1 MSNRELILEIGT
13 EEIPARFM
21 DSALDQM
28 EEIAV
33 NLFDENRIKIDKVK
47 TYGTPRRLTLLV
59 KGVEEN
65 QADLEEKKKGPAK
78 QAAFDDQGNPTK
90 AAEGFA
96 RSQGVRIQDLTIEEF
111 QGGEYVFATKKIQ
124 GGKTIELLP
133 GILRKV
139 IEDIS
144 FPKPMYWYS
153 KEVRFARPIR
163 WILAMY
169 GEDKLPFNYAGL
181 EAGNLTY
188 GHRFLAP
195 GPFEVKAPGE
205 YLKIMADSYVIV
217 DQEERE
223 EIIKKQAK
231 EAATS
236 LGGVPLQEEGLL
248 NEVNYLVEYPYAVA
262 GEFSSDFLEIPEEV
276 LITSMQSHQRY
287 FPVVSREGSLLP
299 YFITISNVKEDV
311 KGNVKVGNER
321 VLKARLADAQFFFR
335 EDQKTKPDEYVE
347 KLKDV
352 IFQEDLGTLYD
363 KTQRIKKL
371 SEYMAEKMNLKE
383 EPQKQVSRVAYLCK
397 FDLMTLMV
405 YEFPELQGIMGREY
419 ADLAGEGEVIARG
432 IYEHYLPR
440 YAGDEL
446 PETLA
451 GSLVSLGDKIDNIV
465 GAFGIGVQ
473 PTGSQDP
480 YALRRQALGIVYIL
494 LESDI
499 SLPLSS
505 LIEVSMESFKGKNL
519 KKKEEEILPEVMD
532 FIRQRIRHIFLEKG
546 LRYDLVDA
554 VITTDYE
561 VIPRSYKKVQNLA
574 QAITKPDFARLMTA
588 FTRVAN
594 LAKKVSAPGEV
605 QEDLLEEEAEKFLY
619 QEYLKVKRGTLS
631 LLQEKD
637 YAGALEQMAYLQK
650 PVDDFFDQ
658 VMVMVDDEKL
668 RNNRLNLLRDIR
680 DLFQKYADFSK
691 VVEQ

>member
-33 NLFDENRIKIDKVK
+33 DLFDENRIKIDKVK

-96 RSQGVRIQDLTIEEF
+96 RSQGVRAQDLTIEEF

-133 GILRKV
+133 EILRKV
-139 IEDIS
+139 IEGIS

-188 GHRFLAP
+188 GHRFLAL

-217 DQEERE
+217 DQEERK

-231 EAATS
+231 KGAES
-236 LGGVPLQEEGLL
+236 LGGVPLLEEELL

-321 VLKARLADAQFFFR
+321 VLKARLADAQFFFQ

-419 ADLAGEGEVIARG
+419 AELAGEGEVISRG

-446 PETLA
+446 PETLV

-465 GAFGIGVQ
+465 GAFGIGIQ

-505 LIEVSMESFKGKNL
+505 LVEVSIESFKGKNL

-532 FIRQRIRHIFLEKG
+532 FIRQRIRHVFLEKG

-574 QAITKPDFARLMTA
+574 QAINRPEFALLMKA

-594 LAKKVSAPGEV
+594 LAKKVSAQGEV
-605 QEDLLEEEAEKFLY
+605 QEDLLEEEGEKVLY

>member
-96 RSQGVRIQDLTIEEF
+96 RSQGVRVQDLTIEEF

-133 GILRKV
+133 EILRKV

-181 EAGNLTY
+181 ESGNLTY

-217 DQEERE
+217 DQEERK

-231 EAATS
+231 EGAES
-236 LGGVPLQEEGLL
+236 LGGVPLLEEELL
-248 NEVNYLVEYPYAVA
+248 DEVNYLVEYPYAVA
-262 GEFSSDFLEIPEEV
+262 GEFSSEFLEIPEEV

-419 ADLAGEGEVIARG
+419 ADLAGEGEVIPRG

-446 PETLA
+446 PQTLA

-465 GAFGIGVQ
+465 GAFGIGIQ

-505 LIEVSMESFKGKNL
+505 LVEVSIESFKGKNL

-532 FIRQRIRHIFLEKG
+532 FIRQRIRHVFLEKG

-574 QAITKPDFARLMTA
+574 QAITKPEFARLMTA

-605 QEDLLEEEAEKFLY
+605 QEDLLEEEAEKVLY
-619 QEYLKVKRGTLS
+619 QEYLKVKRGALS

-668 RNNRLNLLRDIR
+668 KNNRLNLLRDIR